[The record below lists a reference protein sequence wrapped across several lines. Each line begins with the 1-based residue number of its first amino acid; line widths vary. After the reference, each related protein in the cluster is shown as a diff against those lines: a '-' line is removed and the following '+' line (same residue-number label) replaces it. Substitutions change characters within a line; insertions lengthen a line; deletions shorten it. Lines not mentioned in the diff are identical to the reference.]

1 MKKKMRML
9 LLAAM
14 SFALLLLPACGGGS
28 DEGASAP
35 AVEESDVSEEP
46 VGYEEEEMDDKV
58 ETEVTTEELAIVIND
73 KKISMPFYMQDM
85 ADAGVPVPEDIMGRY
100 LSQDDYSVAELY
112 LDEEEK
118 IVISPE
124 YYNSSDE
131 TIPITEAEARKI
143 HMASS
148 EAELKDRGVSIFGVK
163 FGMTR
168 DEVRELLGKPMWVY
182 DGVQYYWALAVSD
195 TGQEGELSVYFD
207 DDSKDSHVFMV
218 SLEIYEY

>member
-28 DEGASAP
+28 DEGTSAP
-35 AVEESDVSEEP
+35 AVEESHVSEETFA
-46 VGYEEEEMDDKV
+46 YEEEEMDEKI
-58 ETEVTTEELAIVIND
+58 ETEVTTEGLAVVID
-73 KKISMPFYMQDM
+73 DTVVPAPYYLEDL
-85 ADAGVPVPEDIMGRY
+85 AAAGAPVPKDIMDGY
-100 LSQDDYSVAELY
+100 ISPDGYSVAELY

-118 IVISPE
+118 VVISPE

-131 TIPITEAEARKI
+131 TIPITEAEALKI

-168 DEVRELLGKPMWVY
+168 DEVRELLGKPMWVF

-207 DDSKDSHVFMV
+207 DESKDSRVFMV